1 MYDARSNTEH
11 DPGGAMKDGYQATKT
26 AQPGTLDDPAT
37 LARFDGEGMLAFI
50 RDLPD
55 QCRRAWAGAKTVD
68 LPGDYRSVDKV
79 VVLGM
84 GGSAIAADLLRPV
97 ISDCGRAPIYVHRGY
112 DLPPYV
118 DRRTLLIAS
127 SHSGD
132 TEEVVS
138 AFGQGLQCPAR
149 KLVIT
154 TGGRLL
160 EMAESHGIPAVRFH
174 FRSPPRAAIG
184 YSLMSLL
191 AVLEMASIVPGVG
204 DTVED
209 ALNTLTAT
217 QATLSPDVPAPDNPA
232 KQLAQ
237 RMHDTLPVI
246 YGAGVLAEVA
256 HRWKTQ
262 LNENAKTWCFHEELP
277 EANHNALVAYSLPAH
292 VAGGAFVVF
301 LGPDTMPER
310 IRLRYEFVR
319 SVLAQAG
326 VAFADVP
333 VPGRTP
339 LSQILSGVLFGD
351 YVSCYL
357 ALLNEVSPT
366 CIGPID
372 RLKDFLL
379 DQPPRAEVR

>member
-1 MYDARSNTEH
+1 MA
-11 DPGGAMKDGYQATKT
+11 DGYRVTKT
-26 AQPGTLDDPAT
+26 AQPGELDDPAT
-37 LARFDGEGMLAFI
+37 LARFDGDGMLAFI

-55 QCRRAWAGAKTVD
+55 QCRRAWAGAKTVN

-97 ISDCGRAPIYVHRGY
+97 VSGCGRAPVYVHRGY

-138 AFGQGLQCPAR
+138 AFGQGLQCPAK

-160 EMAESHGIPAVRFH
+160 QMAKSQGIPAVRFE

-191 AVLEMASIVPGVG
+191 AVLEMAAIVPGVG
-204 DTVED
+204 EAVED

-217 QATLSPDVPAPDNPA
+217 QATLSPDVPALDNPA
-232 KQLAQ
+232 KQLAK
-237 RMHDTLPVI
+237 RMHDRLPVI

-292 VAGGAFVVF
+292 IAVGAFVVF

-310 IRLRYEFVR
+310 IRLRCEFVR
-319 SVLAQAG
+319 SVLAEAG
-326 VAFADVP
+326 VAFAEVP
-333 VPGRTP
+333 VPGRSP
-339 LSQILSGVLFGD
+339 LSQILNGVLFGD
-351 YVSCYL
+351 YTSCYL

-366 CIGPID
+366 SIDPID
-372 RLKDFLL
+372 RLKDFLS
-379 DQPPRAEVR
+379 DQ